1 MTINTWF
8 TAVVEDV
15 SDPTNSGRVRVRCL
29 GFHND
34 DKAELPTE
42 DLPWATCLLPV
53 TSASTSGVGTS
64 ATGLVPGSWVF
75 GFFRDGAEMQDP
87 VILSTIAS
95 SSDVLGYD
103 NGLGAFDGVGFKDPY
118 GSYGLSGGNDIPSS
132 AATGQQKGG
141 LTNYGDFAVGK
152 SNSLSTLEPVIPS
165 TQTQPISGIVSPPT
179 SGLSNISQVFG
190 QPGNESSLKNV
201 TLPYPMKIAW
211 EASSSRSSLKMHK
224 LIADQMV
231 SALSEIKGLG
241 MDFVKKY
248 GLDLFGGDYNVRSVR
263 GGTQM
268 SDHAWGIAIDL
279 NPSVNGNHTLWTPG
293 KSGANG
299 TGHMPTEAVSIFQKY
314 GFQVGFKTGAGR
326 RDMMHISYVN
336 RP

>member
-87 VILSTIAS
+87 VILSSLAS
-95 SSDVLGYD
+95 SSDVSGYD

-118 GSYGLSGGNDIPSS
+118 GSYGIGGGYDIPGGAASGAQTGGLANYGSFAAGQGGTLSSMENSPPPPNVAGGTREKIVAIAKSRVGNTYETTVNQGPGIAELWKSTTYPGGYNARAPWCAAFTSWCVQQAGTLPENVRPKS
-132 AATGQQKGG
+132 AAAFKGG
-141 LTNYGDFAVGK
+141 GYESWALQNPSVARLIRNPKTINAGDLVIFSFSHIGIAS
-152 SNSLSTLEPVIPS
+152 SNSD
-165 TQTQPISGIVSPPT
+165 
-179 SGLSNISQVFG
+179 SNGFFMCVE
-190 QPGNESSLKNV
+190 GNTNSAGSREGNGVYEKRR
-201 TLPYPMKIAW
+201 KIN
-211 EASSSRSSLKMHK
+211 K
-224 LIADQMV
+224 
-231 SALSEIKGLG
+231 
-241 MDFVKKY
+241 
-248 GLDLFGGDYNVRSVR
+248 VRSVA
-263 GGTQM
+263 
-268 SDHAWGIAIDL
+268 SLI
-279 NPSVNGNHTLWTPG
+279 V
-293 KSGANG
+293 
-299 TGHMPTEAVSIFQKY
+299 
-314 GFQVGFKTGAGR
+314 
-326 RDMMHISYVN
+326 
-336 RP
+336 

>member
-1 MTINTWF
+1 MTITTWF

-29 GFHND
+29 GFHNG
-34 DKAELPTE
+34 DKAELPTQ

-103 NGLGAFDGVGFKDPY
+103 NGLSAFDGVGFKDPY
-118 GSYGLSGGNDIPSS
+118 GSYGVGGGYDIPGAATSGAQSGGLQ
-132 AATGQQKGG
+132 G
-141 LTNYGDFAVGK
+141 YGDFAVGQGGT
-152 SNSLSTLEPVIPS
+152 LLTLEPGSTIQ
-165 TQTQPISGIVSPPT
+165 TQTISGIPPRPT
-179 SGLSNISQVFG
+179 PGSSSITQIFGRSGD
-190 QPGNESSLKNV
+190 ESVLKS
-201 TLPYPMKIAW
+201 TTIPWTMKIAW
-211 EASSSRSSLKMHK
+211 EPSSTRTSIKMHRS
-224 LIADQMV
+224 IADIMV
-231 SALSEIKGLG
+231 AALEEIKGLG
-241 MDFVKKY
+241 MGFIKDH
-248 GLDLFGGDYNVRSVR
+248 GLDLFGGDYNNRSVR
-263 GGTQM
+263 GGTQT
-268 SDHAWGIAIDL
+268 SDHAWGIALDL
-279 NPSVNGNHTLWTPG
+279 NPTVNGNKTLWVPG
-293 KSGANG
+293 KQGSNG
-299 TGHMPTEAVSIFQKY
+299 TKHMPTEAIQIFQKY

-326 RDMMHISYVN
+326 RDMMHVSYVN